1 MNGTAAMLYSCLK
14 KGNMKKVIFLTL
26 IAVSTIS
33 GFSYSQTEKKA
44 TTTTTNSAQKVSF
57 KIKNDTK
64 DTYDMNFAGSEYAFI
79 GSSSEP
85 YEVTATEGKV
95 YMYSKLLFTLD
106 ASMNGKTLLMSQLI
120 AERDSKAPEF
130 K

>member
-1 MNGTAAMLYSCLK
+1 MLFSEYSCFT
-14 KGNMKKVIFLTL
+14 NNTRTMKKTVCLIL
-26 IAVSTIS
+26 IAFTSLSSVA
-33 GFSYSQTEKKA
+33 FSQEQKKA
-44 TTTTTNSAQKVSF
+44 TETNVSTQKVTF

-64 DTYDMNFAGSEYAFI
+64 DTYDMNFAGKEYAYI

-106 ASMNGKTLLMSQLI
+106 ASMQGKTLLMSELI
-120 AERDSKAPEF
+120 AVRDSKAPEF

>member
-1 MNGTAAMLYSCLK
+1 
-14 KGNMKKVIFLTL
+14 MKKVIFLTF

-33 GFSYSQTEKKA
+33 GFSYSQTEKKVTA
-44 TTTTTNSAQKVSF
+44 TTNSTQKVTF

-64 DTYDMNFAGSEYAFI
+64 DTYDMNFAGKEYAYI

-106 ASMNGKTLLMSQLI
+106 ASMSGKTLLMSELI
-120 AERDSKAPEF
+120 AVRDSKAPEF

>member
-14 KGNMKKVIFLTL
+14 KGNMKKVIFLTF

-33 GFSYSQTEKKA
+33 GFSYSQTEKKV
-44 TTTTTNSAQKVSF
+44 TTTTNSAQKVSF

-85 YEVTATEGKV
+85 YDVTATEGKV